1 MSMVRAWG
9 SYAFRRVRL
18 RWSVLCMLALAVVG
32 GSARL
37 AHAEDI
43 RHVLESAWARNAEI
57 AAVTARRAEIL
68 ARKRAAGRLTPG
80 PPALG
85 VGHLNDYA
93 TGDDGYREYDVELA
107 TPLWLPGEGTAIRR
121 VADAELAQLAAEL
134 ASARLAVA
142 GEVRDAYW
150 RYRLAAVAAEVARRR
165 LDAARA
171 LQNDLDRQVRVGQ
184 VARADLLLS
193 LAETA
198 DARAILSIAEAS
210 ATQARLAFHALTGAE
225 PPVDLVEPEV
235 PAQSDANHP
244 RLIALRRTVDVS
256 EATNRLLKVQDRDSP
271 EVALLGVVERELAN
285 NPYDKRIGIRVVI
298 PFATE
303 GRNEPRRKANEVERT
318 RALGELRAANDRIR
332 AEVGQVEADLAS
344 AKEREMLAEERHRA
358 FAERLDLIERSIR
371 VGEGALVELIRA
383 RANLFEGEVA
393 WLQSQIAVM
402 QARSRLNQA
411 LGLDPW
417 SWAATKDAKQ

>member
-1 MSMVRAWG
+1 M
-9 SYAFRRVRL
+9 
-18 RWSVLCMLALAVVG
+18 RWLVLCILALAVFG

-57 AAVTARRAEIL
+57 AALTARRAEIL
-68 ARKRAAGRLTPG
+68 ARKRAAGRFTPG
-80 PPALG
+80 PPVLS
-85 VGHLNDYA
+85 VGHINDYA
-93 TGDDGYREYDVELA
+93 TDDDGYREYDVELA

-235 PAQSDANHP
+235 PAQSDTNHP
-244 RLIALRRTVDVS
+244 RLTALRRTVDVS
-256 EATNRLLKVQDRDSP
+256 EASNRLLKVQDRDSP

-285 NPYDKRIGIRVVI
+285 DPYDKRIGIRVVI

-344 AKEREMLAEERHRA
+344 AKEREMLAEERYRA

-383 RANLFEGEVA
+383 RANLFEAEVA
-393 WLQSQIAVM
+393 RLQSQIAVM

-417 SWAATKDAKQ
+417 SWASAKEAER

>member
-1 MSMVRAWG
+1 M
-9 SYAFRRVRL
+9 
-18 RWSVLCMLALAVVG
+18 RWLLLCILALSECVG
-32 GSARL
+32 PTRL

-57 AAVTARRAEIL
+57 AALTARRAEIL

-80 PPALG
+80 PPALS
-85 VGHLNDYA
+85 VGHLSDYV
-93 TGDDGYREYDVELA
+93 TGDDGYREYDVELG

-121 VADAELAQLAAEL
+121 VADAELVQLAAEL
-134 ASARLAVA
+134 AVARLAVA
-142 GEVRDAYW
+142 GEVRDSYW

-171 LQNDLDRQVRVGQ
+171 LQNDLDRQVRAGQ

-193 LAETA
+193 VAETA
-198 DARAILSIAEAS
+198 GARAILSTEEAS
-210 ATQARLAFHALTGAE
+210 ATQTRLAFRALTGVE
-225 PPVDLVEPEV
+225 PPVDVVEPEV
-235 PAQSDANHP
+235 PAQADANHP

-256 EATNRLLKVQDRDSP
+256 EATSRLLTVQDRDSP

-285 NPYDKRIGIRVVI
+285 DPYDKRIGVRVVI

-303 GRNEPRRKANEVERT
+303 GRNDPRRKANEVERT
-318 RALGELRAANDRIR
+318 RALAELRASDYQIR
-332 AEVGQVEADLAS
+332 AEVGKAEADLAS
-344 AKEREMLAEERHRA
+344 AKERETLVQERYRA
-358 FAERLDLIERSIR
+358 FAERLDLVERSVR
-371 VGEGALVELIRA
+371 AGEGALVELVRA
-383 RANLFEGEVA
+383 RANLFDAEVA
-393 WLQSQIAVM
+393 RLQSQIAVM

-417 SWAATKDAKQ
+417 SWVPAQEAEK